1 MTYARSLLVSRAKEP
16 PSDRHRAPRSP
27 LRVQSFYRGLRA
39 VRLPPAKSER
49 RAARGRACV
58 TAETG
63 LGGEKMERRSERVRE
78 NGSESGLEREEVM
91 NEEREG

>member
-1 MTYARSLLVSRAKEP
+1 
-16 PSDRHRAPRSP
+16 
-27 LRVQSFYRGLRA
+27 
-39 VRLPPAKSER
+39 
-49 RAARGRACV
+49 V

-78 NGSESGLEREEVM
+78 NGSDSGVEREEGR